1 MIFIIFFLFF
11 KFCHSFSNISITDGW
26 EYEMQSAQGKNKN
39 QTKLN
44 YIQVLFVT
52 NVQAML
58 ECFISLYE
66 LKKSSLQDAFLHP
79 SIQYEDMNGPADSDF
94 VTKDNRV
101 RVVLFCFGKLE
112 NLSSFI
118 NTTHSN
124 QFNHNF
130 RKTF

>member
-1 MIFIIFFLFF
+1 
-11 KFCHSFSNISITDGW
+11 
-26 EYEMQSAQGKNKN
+26 MQSTQGKNKN

-44 YIQVLFVT
+44 YIQVSFVT

-94 VTKDNRV
+94 VKKDDRV
-101 RVVLFCFGKLE
+101 RIVLFCFEKLK
-112 NLSSFI
+112 NLSCFI
-118 NTTHSN
+118 NTTHFN